1 VHACAYHTRVT
12 RACTSHGVE
21 RRRRDQTDVAGR
33 RTLLRRKITAGRVGR
48 DPTPTHRRDEGCWGA
63 VAHECKVTSC
73 TACTGP
79 WKPAHTSAQWREHTR
94 VASVAFDAQK
104 TTACAKGNS
113 RREANKN
120 VRTPAAGTYS
130 RILIFKVKKRVTFP
144 PHLSPNE
151 DRWNVGT
158 CRPTLVYAYVAR
170 ARAYATTFS
179 ARTPRRTA

>member
-1 VHACAYHTRVT
+1 MASNVEGATRPTWLGVVPSSDARSQLVALVAIQRRRTDATRGAGAPSRMSVRSLRARRVPDRGNPRT
-12 RACTSHGVE
+12 RAHSGASTRES
-21 RRRRDQTDVAGR
+21 R
-33 RTLLRRKITAGRVGR
+33 LLPST
-48 DPTPTHRRDEGCWGA
+48 
-63 VAHECKVTSC
+63 
-73 TACTGP
+73 
-79 WKPAHTSAQWREHTR
+79 
-94 VASVAFDAQK
+94 QK